1 MLPSTPTTRPGQK
14 PNRTPAIVALSICI
28 FFLFAIIL
36 AQATFRLSFLQPDTS
51 EETVI
56 FAAVSA
62 LIFLLFVALTFV
74 LLRTLLR
81 LYAERKSG
89 ALGSKFRSQMVLGA
103 LLLSLGPVVFLFLF
117 SYGLMNRSIEKW
129 FSRPVEDVENRT
141 NAIVSLL
148 TQYAATNAEAEAQR
162 VAGSPEAQKSFQTG
176 NFTALMDEFR
186 RSELTLQGGF
196 AFAVVNG
203 HAEASFHAPEAWPL
217 LGPNLPLKAASGQA
231 KAFDILGQT
240 WVLGRAHVGE
250 GDILVAMPLPV
261 NYSLVLRDLERSQQQ
276 YQDLRL
282 QRRRLRRTY
291 MGFLLLLTVLTLFV
305 STWLALYLSKT
316 VTRPLV
322 ALAEATHEISR
333 GRLDY
338 RVDVRAG
345 SEIGKLVE
353 SFNTMAAELETS
365 RSGIESSR
373 RELAEMNAQLERRTR
388 HSETILESVPSG
400 VLSLDA
406 SRRVLHC
413 NRAARRLL
421 RLEQDGAQRED
432 ALGDFFPADVVAD
445 VEHLLRKADRM
456 GSTTSQMEIVT
467 ARANLNVA
475 ITVAS
480 LDSMALFSGARRP
493 GSPSRPVEASLM
505 RSRSARDGVERMGY
519 IVVFEDI
526 TDLLRAQRQTAW
538 SEVARRIAHEIK
550 NPLTPIAL
558 SAERIRRHL
567 ERGAQPDPGS
577 LNIIRNCAETIRSSV
592 ETVRTLVDE
601 FSALARFPA
610 ARPQP
615 SDINSIVEQALLLF
629 DGRLDDIEVQRLLA
643 PDLPPVQADPEA
655 IKRALANLVDN
666 AAEAIQ
672 DSMVKEIQISTM
684 LLGERDTV
692 EIVVADTGHGV
703 TSEVKEKLFLPYF
716 STKKRGTGL
725 GLAIVSRI
733 VEDHRGSIR
742 VEENSPVGTRFIV
755 ELPVAQEMAVA
766 TSVEKNAHRSDRG

>member
-1 MLPSTPTTRPGQK
+1 MLPSTPPIRPK
-14 PNRTPAIVALSICI
+14 PKSSRTPAIVALSVCI
-28 FFLFAIIL
+28 FFLFAIIF
-36 AQATFRLSFLQPDTS
+36 AQATFNLTFLQPDTS
-51 EETVI
+51 EETII

-81 LYAERKSG
+81 LYAERKAG

-129 FSRPVEDVENRT
+129 FSRPVEDVEYRT
-141 NAIVSLL
+141 NVIVSLL
-148 TQYAATNAEAEAQR
+148 TQYAATNADAEAQR
-162 VAGSPEAQKSFQTG
+162 IAATPDAQKSFRTG
-176 NFTALMDEFR
+176 NFSFMMDEFR

-196 AFAVVNG
+196 AFAVVDG
-203 HAEASFHAPEAWPL
+203 RAEASFHGPEPWHL
-217 LGPNLPLKAASGQA
+217 LQPKLPLKAAAGPA

-240 WVLGRAHVGE
+240 YVLGRAHVDNGE
-250 GDILVAMPLPV
+250 ILVAMPLPA

-276 YQDLRL
+276 YQDLRV
-282 QRRRLRRTY
+282 QRRRLKRTY
-291 MGFLLLLTVLTLFV
+291 MGFLLLLTVATLFI
-305 STWLALYLSKT
+305 STWLALYLSKM

-353 SFNTMAAELETS
+353 SFNRMAADLEASRASLETS
-365 RSGIESSR
+365 G
-373 RELAEMNAQLERRTR
+373 REMAEMNVQLEQRTR

-406 SRRVLHC
+406 SRRVLHS
-413 NRAARRLL
+413 NRAARHLL
-421 RLEQDGAQRED
+421 RLDEGPPGREETLRD
-432 ALGDFFPADVVAD
+432 LFPSEVVSD
-445 VEHLLRKADRM
+445 LEHLLRKADRM
-456 GSTTSQMEIVT
+456 GSATSQMEIVT
-467 ARANLNVA
+467 PRANLNVA
-475 ITVAS
+475 ITAAS
-480 LDSMALFSGARRP
+480 LDSAGQ
-493 GSPSRPVEASLM
+493 SPSAGRQ
-505 RSRSARDGVERMGY
+505 RMGY

-538 SEVARRIAHEIK
+538 REVARRIAHEIK

-567 ERGAQPDPGS
+567 ERGTPPDSAS
-577 LNIIRNCAETIRSSV
+577 LNVIRQCAETIRSSV

-610 ARPQP
+610 SRPQP
-615 SDINSIVEQALLLF
+615 SDINSIIDQALLMF
-629 DGRLDDIEVQRLLA
+629 DGRLDGIAVRRFLA
-643 PDLPPVQADPEA
+643 DDLPRVQADPEA
-655 IKRALANLVDN
+655 MKRAIANLVDN
-666 AAEAIQ
+666 AAEAMQ
-672 DSMVKEIQISTM
+672 DALVKEIQISTV
-684 LLGERDTV
+684 LLGDRDSV
-692 EIVVADTGHGV
+692 EIGVADTGHGV
-703 TSEVKEKLFLPYF
+703 TSDMKEKLFLPYF

-733 VEDHRGSIR
+733 VEDHHGSIR

-755 ELPVAQEMAVA
+755 ELPVAQEMAA
-766 TSVEKNAHRSDRG
+766 TAAEQNAHHSDCG

>member
-1 MLPSTPTTRPGQK
+1 MLPSTPPIRPQ
-14 PNRTPAIVALSICI
+14 PRPSRTPAIVALSVCI
-28 FFLFAIIL
+28 FFLFAIIF
-36 AQATFRLSFLQPDTS
+36 AQATFNLTFLQPDTS
-51 EETVI
+51 EETII

-81 LYAERKSG
+81 LYSERKTG

-117 SYGLMNRSIEKW
+117 SYGLMNRSVEKW
-129 FSRPVEDVENRT
+129 FSRPVEDVEYRT
-141 NAIVSLL
+141 NVIVSLL
-148 TQYAATNAEAEAQR
+148 TQYAATNADAEAQR
-162 VAGSPEAQKSFQTG
+162 IAATPDAEKSFRTG
-176 NFTALMDEFR
+176 NFGFMMDEFR

-196 AFAVVNG
+196 AFAVVDG
-203 HAEASFHAPEAWPL
+203 RAEASFHAPEPWHL
-217 LGPNLPLKAASGQA
+217 LQTKLPLKAASGQP

-240 WVLGRAHVGE
+240 YVLGRTHVENGE
-250 GDILVAMPLPV
+250 ILVAMPLPA

-276 YQDLRL
+276 YEDLRL
-282 QRRRLRRTY
+282 QRRRLKRTY

-305 STWLALYLSKT
+305 STWLALYLSKM

-345 SEIGKLVE
+345 SEIGKLVQ
-353 SFNTMAAELETS
+353 SFNRMAADLEAS
-365 RSGIESSR
+365 RARLESSS
-373 RELAEMNAQLERRTR
+373 REMADMNVQLERRTR
-388 HSETILESVPSG
+388 HSETILENVPSG

-406 SRRVLHC
+406 SRRVLHS

-421 RLEQDGAQRED
+421 RIDDGQPPREETLQD
-432 ALGDFFPADVVAD
+432 LFPTEVVAD
-445 VEHLLRKADRM
+445 IEHLLRKADRM
-456 GSTTSQMEIVT
+456 GSATSQMEIVT
-467 ARANLNVA
+467 SRASLNVA
-475 ITVAS
+475 ITAAS
-480 LDSMALFSGARRP
+480 LDSAGQSSG
-493 GSPSRPVEASLM
+493 
-505 RSRSARDGVERMGY
+505 SARQRMGY

-567 ERGAQPDPGS
+567 ERGAPPDSSS
-577 LNIIRNCAETIRSSV
+577 LNVIRQCAETIRSSV
-592 ETVRTLVDE
+592 DTVRTLVDE

-610 ARPQP
+610 SQPQP
-615 SDINSIVEQALLLF
+615 SDINSIIDQALLMF
-629 DGRLDDIEVQRLLA
+629 DGRLDGIAVRRFLA
-643 PDLPPVQADPEA
+643 NDLPRVQADPDA
-655 IKRALANLVDN
+655 MKRAIANLVDN
-666 AAEAIQ
+666 AAEAMQ
-672 DSMVKEIQISTM
+672 DSLVKEIHISTV
-684 LLGERDTV
+684 LLEDRDSV
-692 EIVVADTGHGV
+692 EIAVADTGHGV

-733 VEDHRGSIR
+733 VEDHHGSIR

-755 ELPVAQEMAVA
+755 ELPVAQEMAA
-766 TSVEKNAHRSDRG
+766 TTAERNAHHSDRG

>member
-1 MLPSTPTTRPGQK
+1 MLPSTPPVRPKHK
-14 PNRTPAIVALSICI
+14 PNRTPALVVLSVCL
-28 FFLFAIIL
+28 FFLFAIIF
-36 AQATFRLSFLQPDTS
+36 AQATFNLTFLQPDTS

-81 LYAERKSG
+81 LYVERKTG

-129 FSRPVEDVENRT
+129 FSRPVEDVQYRT
-141 NAIVSLL
+141 NVIVSLL
-148 TQYAATNAEAEAQR
+148 KQYAAANANAEAQR
-162 VAGSPEAQKSFQTG
+162 IAATPETQRSFHTG
-176 NFTALMDEFR
+176 NFSFIMDEFR

-196 AFAVVNG
+196 AFAIVDG
-203 HAEASFHAPEAWPL
+203 RAEASFHAPEAWPL
-217 LGPNLPLKAASGQA
+217 LRSKLPLNDTSAQA

-240 WVLGRAHVGE
+240 YVLGRARAPGGE
-250 GDILVAMPLPV
+250 IVVAMPLPA
-261 NYSLVLRDLERSQQQ
+261 NYSLVLADLERSQQQ
-276 YQDLRL
+276 YESLRI
-282 QRRRLRRTY
+282 QRRRLKRTY
-291 MGFLLLLTVLTLFV
+291 MGFLLLLTVATLFV
-305 STWLALYLSKT
+305 ATWLALYLSKM

-338 RVDVRAG
+338 RVDVQAG
-345 SEIGKLVE
+345 SEIGRLVD
-353 SFNTMAAELETS
+353 SFNKMAAELETS
-365 RSGIESSR
+365 RAGIETSR
-373 RELAEMNAQLERRTR
+373 HELAEMNAQLEQRTR
-388 HSETILESVPSG
+388 HSETILENVPSG

-406 SRRVLHC
+406 SRRVLHS

-421 RLEQDGAQRED
+421 RLDESAPRDTETLHD
-432 ALGDFFPADVVAD
+432 LFPAEVVSD
-445 VEHLLRKADRM
+445 LEHLLRKADRM
-456 GSTTSQMEIVT
+456 GSATSQMEIVT
-467 ARANLNVA
+467 PRTNLNVA
-475 ITVAS
+475 ITAAS
-480 LDSMALFSGARRP
+480 LDSTAL
-493 GSPSRPVEASLM
+493 SPIASRQ
-505 RSRSARDGVERMGY
+505 RMGY

-538 SEVARRIAHEIK
+538 REVARRIAHEIK

-567 ERGAQPDPGS
+567 ERNTPPDAAS
-577 LNIIRNCAETIRSSV
+577 LNVISNCAATIRSSV

-610 ARPQP
+610 SQPQP
-615 SDINSIVEQALLLF
+615 SDLNGIVNEALRMF
-629 DGRLDDIEVQRLLA
+629 EGRLDGIRVRRSLA
-643 PDLPPVQADPEA
+643 DDLPRVQADPEA
-655 IKRALANLVDN
+655 MKRAIANLVDN
-666 AAEAIQ
+666 AAEAMQ
-672 DSMVKEIQISTM
+672 ESLLKEIQISTVA
-684 LLGERDTV
+684 LGDRDAV
-692 EIVVADTGHGV
+692 ELVVADTGHGV
-703 TSEVKEKLFLPYF
+703 SSDVKEKLFLPYF

-733 VEDHRGSIR
+733 VEDHHGSIR

-755 ELPVAQEMAVA
+755 ELPVAQEIPATVA
-766 TSVEKNAHRSDRG
+766 EQNAHHSDRG